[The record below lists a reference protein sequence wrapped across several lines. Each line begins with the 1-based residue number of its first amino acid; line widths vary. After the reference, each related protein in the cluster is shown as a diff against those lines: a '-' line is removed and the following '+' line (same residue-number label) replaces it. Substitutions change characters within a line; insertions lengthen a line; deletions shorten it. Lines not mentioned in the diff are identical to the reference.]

1 MDSNYSSIKMMEI
14 TPYLLIRNFLVSEV
28 MLAFIYILLRYP
40 LFRILIL
47 AASAIQ
53 IIVYLLLFIKIF
65 KRTLGD
71 KDRTLYMIISS
82 CTLAFIF
89 SFSLLYSLLRTFSF
103 VFSMIFIISSYL
115 ATLTLSFI
123 LARKIISSNNLVFA
137 TRRAV
142 RHLALLAGAEIV
154 FLLMVTFGLSIKFDF
169 LLFILSISSLFVY
182 TFMVYSAVY
191 TVVYCLASR
200 PSS

>member
-1 MDSNYSSIKMMEI
+1 MKI
-14 TPYLLIRNFLVSEV
+14 TSGLLIRNFLISEI
-28 MLAFIYILLRYP
+28 MLTFVYILLRYP
-40 LFRILIL
+40 LFRILVL
-47 AASAIQ
+47 AASVIQ

-71 KDRTLYMIISS
+71 KDRTLYTIISN

-89 SFSLLYSLLRTFSF
+89 SFFLLYSLLRTFSF

-115 ATLTLSFI
+115 ATLMLSSI
-123 LARKIISSNNLVFA
+123 LARKIVSSNNLVSD

-154 FLLMVTFGLSIKFDF
+154 FLLIITFGISIKFDF
-169 LLFILSISSLFVY
+169 LLFILSTSSLFVY
-182 TFMVYSAVY
+182 TFTFYSAVDI
-191 TVVYCLASR
+191 VVYWLASR